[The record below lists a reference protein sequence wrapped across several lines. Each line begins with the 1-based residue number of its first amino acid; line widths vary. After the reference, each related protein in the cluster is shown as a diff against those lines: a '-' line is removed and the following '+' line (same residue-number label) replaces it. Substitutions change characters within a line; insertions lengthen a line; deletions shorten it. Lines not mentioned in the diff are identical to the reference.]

1 MQKLAG
7 AILCALVVVTGC
19 STSPYRT
26 APPARP
32 SKVRPPNWDNG
43 VVPTNEPVAVPDEPN
58 DPVTTQPPSA
68 SPVPPAPVTNPAPGS
83 PPIARLSPEARWLS
97 LHRWADSRGVGPI
110 RRVTAGP
117 VESFALIANTGVLTL
132 NVGGLSAR
140 WDDFEIRLGFAPQLV
155 DGQVFVHWLDLQK
168 SIEPLVRGYLAN
180 TNPARLVVLDPGHG
194 GSNTGTRSV
203 ADGRD
208 EKTFTL
214 DWARRLAPLLEAN
227 GWRVLLTRTND
238 VEVSLAERVALAEQH
253 GADLFLSLHFNSSGG
268 NGREAAGLETFCLTP
283 AGMTSSLT
291 RGDND
296 DPAQVFPNNAFDEQ
310 NVMYAVRLHAAL
322 LKLNGYVDRG
332 VRRARFLTVLQG
344 QHRPAVLI
352 EGGFLSNPAEARRV
366 GDPAFRQRLAE
377 AVAGALGTRMEDG
390 R

>member
-1 MQKLAG
+1 M
-7 AILCALVVVTGC
+7 
-19 STSPYRT
+19 
-26 APPARP
+26 
-32 SKVRPPNWDNG
+32 
-43 VVPTNEPVAVPDEPN
+43 PTNEPVAVPDEPN

>member
-7 AILCALVVVTGC
+7 AILCALVVLAGC
-19 STSPYRT
+19 STSSYHT
-26 APPARP
+26 AQPARP

-43 VVPTNEPVAVPDEPN
+43 TVPTNEPPAIESVPI
-58 DPVTTQPPSA
+58 DPVPSQPPSVPPPPA
-68 SPVPPAPVTNPAPGS
+68 TNPSPVAT
-83 PPIARLSPEARWLS
+83 PIARLAPEVRWQS
-97 LHRWADSRGVGPI
+97 LHRWADSRGLGPI
-110 RRVTAGP
+110 RRVTAGSA
-117 VESFALIANTGVLTL
+117 ESFALIASTGVLTL
-132 NVGGLSAR
+132 NVGSLSAR
-140 WDDFEIRLGFAPQLV
+140 WENVEIRLGFAPQLV
-155 DGQVFVHWLDLQK
+155 DGQVFVHWLDLHK
-168 SIEPLVRGYLAN
+168 NIEPLVRGYSASSK
-180 TNPARLVVLDPGHG
+180 PERLIVLDPGHG
-194 GSNTGTRSV
+194 GSNPGARSA

-238 VEVSLAERVALAEQH
+238 VDVSLYERVAFAEEQR
-253 GADLFLSLHFNSSGG
+253 ADLFLSLHFNSSGG

-291 RGDND
+291 RGEED
-296 DPAQVFPNNAFDEQ
+296 DPAEIFPNNAFDEQ
-310 NVMYAVRLHAAL
+310 NMMYAVRLHAAL
-322 LKLNGYVDRG
+322 LKLNGYLDRG

-344 QHRPAVLI
+344 QNRPAILI

-366 GDPAFRQRLAE
+366 GDPTFRQRLAE
-377 AVAGALGTRMEDG
+377 AVATALGARMEDG